1 MDVSAVLAVRLPAK
15 NNSAGYSPKMLVDPL
30 PRDDN
35 LLVTLRSGV
44 KFQKNQQKNLQ
55 QTPEDV
61 TILKFYIL

>member
-1 MDVSAVLAVRLPAK
+1 MDVSSVLAVRLAAK

-44 KFQKNQQKNLQ
+44 
-55 QTPEDV
+55 PRR
-61 TILKFYIL
+61 

>member
-1 MDVSAVLAVRLPAK
+1 
-15 NNSAGYSPKMLVDPL
+15 MLVDPL